1 MEGFLG
7 LIWLQVGP
15 IITHRPTQGISG
27 SIVERGALQ
36 VESGYQ
42 PLFQRGATPLPELIA
57 QVRVGLGRRS
67 EGFLT
72 HALTWPP
79 ARFSL
84 QALAFKQ
91 RLYSS
96 AFLTLTA
103 ALWGYA
109 PLSSYAAGLQLWL
122 LADLTPSPRG
132 TLTLNAIGGYFGQPQ
147 VVLAGF
153 YTHSFTDRLF
163 GWVEG
168 FAYLPESGGTQRRRS
183 GGGLGFQY
191 ILGKAQRTAIDLAF
205 NAAYLPNERASQLQV
220 LFGLS
225 RKFAFRVRQMP
236 PPRVP

>member
-1 MEGFLG
+1 MV
-7 LIWLQVGP
+7 WLQLGP

-42 PLFQRGATPLPELIA
+42 PLFQRSAAPLPELMA
-57 QVRVGLGRRS
+57 QVRVGLGRQN

-79 ARFSL
+79 ARVSL
-84 QALAFKQ
+84 HALAFKQ
-91 RLYSS
+91 RLYSGS
-96 AFLTLTA
+96 LLTLTA

-109 PLSSYAAGLQLWL
+109 PLSRYAAGLQLWL
-122 LADLTPSPRG
+122 LADLTLSPRG

-153 YTHSFTDRLF
+153 YTHSFTNRLF
-163 GWVEG
+163 SWVEG
-168 FAYLPESGGTQRRRS
+168 FAYLPESGGTSRTRA
-183 GGGLGFQY
+183 GGGLGLQY
-191 ILGKAQRTAIDLAF
+191 ISGKAQRTAVDLAL
-205 NAAYLPNERASQLQV
+205 NAAYLPNERTSQLQV

-225 RKFAFRVRQMP
+225 RKFAFRVRQGP